1 MSIEGVPA
9 ELRTTDRWAFSDLR
23 ALYINCTL
31 KRSPEPSHTQ
41 GLLELSKAIMVAN
54 GVAVNEVRAVD
65 HELAPG
71 VWPRH
76 ARARGRAPRL
86 AFGLRARPG
95 RGHSRPRYA
104 DLAR

>member
-23 ALYINCTL
+23 ALYINCTR

-76 ARARGRAPRL
+76 A
-86 AFGLRARPG
+86 
-95 RGHSRPRYA
+95 
-104 DLAR
+104 